1 MVSKSSTSALRRQ
14 RRKNR
19 RRKAA
24 QLDATKEQGKTAR
37 LLKQRLLFI
46 SKLVALHRENK
57 DLKRRCQESAEAD
70 AVITALRAEL
80 VSRQELDSARESA
93 SIKRLAASNALN
105 TQLLAEAQAAHT
117 EQLQQAF
124 HEHRVSTAGLR
135 QSLKTTQNDLT
146 RVRGLRD
153 QYQRERD
160 VARAEVK
167 TLQAQLHRSVFP
179 GTLP

>member
-1 MVSKSSTSALRRQ
+1 MVTKSSSSAFRRQ

-24 QLDATKEQGKTAR
+24 QLDAAKEQGKTER
-37 LLKQRLLFI
+37 LLKQRLLYI
-46 SKLVALHRENK
+46 SKLVALQRENK
-57 DLKRRCQESAEAD
+57 DLKRRCQESVEAD
-70 AVITALRAEL
+70 AVITALRTEL

-93 SIKRLAASNALN
+93 SIKRLAACNALN
-105 TQLLAEAQAAHT
+105 TQLLSEAQAAHT

-135 QSLKTTQNDLT
+135 QSLKTTQNDLA

-160 VARAEVK
+160 AARAEVK
-167 TLQAQLHRSVFP
+167 TLQLQLLRAACPF
-179 GTLP
+179 T